1 MLTSQE
7 LNNLENV
14 LSDQMVWK
22 VEIYQHTVDII
33 IVFIKKGNY
42 LTNFVHGKP
51 KMH

>member
-22 VEIYQHTVDII
+22 VEIYQHSVDIRM
-33 IVFIKKGNY
+33 VFIKKGNY
-42 LTNFVHGKP
+42 VTKFVHSKP